1 MREKAGGGA
10 RGIGLRVDFPR
21 PRIASIVS
29 VLARACRS
37 DDTLDTS
44 EENTMDSTLQALIV
58 KKFKDA
64 EMDLDVG
71 RHWIDEM
78 VVLWVS
84 GTVERHEDQWI
95 APTISIPL
103 IPTIA
108 FFWERLGVEKDA
120 AMSVL
125 REAIAE
131 AMRAKTNES
140 PAIKSKMDDVAEA
153 VAAVKRDLIGKLPR
167 MRRAGRTDVS
177 DLKVSINA
185 LTPVSEPLY
194 AVA

>member
-1 MREKAGGGA
+1 MQRHLRRASPNQTLPAITEGGVFLCESREPEGPRTVYMPAALGFA
-10 RGIGLRVDFPR
+10 QLVSRGCSVHIAVLR
-21 PRIASIVS
+21 PRIVSPASLWS
-29 VLARACRS
+29 RTRLGKGVLTPPARK
-37 DDTLDTS
+37 
-44 EENTMDSTLQALIV
+44 TMDSTLKALIV

-64 EMDLDVG
+64 ELGLDVG
-71 RHWIDEM
+71 RHWTDET
-78 VVLWVS
+78 VVLRVS
-84 GTVERHEDQWI
+84 GSVDRHEDQWI

-140 PAIKSKMDDVAEA
+140 PTIKSKMDDVAEA
-153 VAAVKRDLIGKLPR
+153 VAA
-167 MRRAGRTDVS
+167 
-177 DLKVSINA
+177 
-185 LTPVSEPLY
+185 E
-194 AVA
+194 

>member
-1 MREKAGGGA
+1 M
-10 RGIGLRVDFPR
+10 
-21 PRIASIVS
+21 
-29 VLARACRS
+29 
-37 DDTLDTS
+37 DT
-44 EENTMDSTLQALIV
+44 TLKALIV

-64 EMDLDVG
+64 ELELDVG
-71 RHWIDEM
+71 RHWVDET
-78 VVLWVS
+78 VVVRVS

-125 REAIAE
+125 REAITE
-131 AMRAKTNES
+131 AMLAQTNES
-140 PAIKSKMDDVAEA
+140 PIIKSKMDDVAEA
-153 VAAVKRDLIGKLPR
+153 VAAVKRDLIVELPK
-167 MRRAGRTDVS
+167 MRRSGRTDVS
-177 DLKVSINA
+177 DLKVTVNA

>member
-1 MREKAGGGA
+1 MET
-10 RGIGLRVDFPR
+10 
-21 PRIASIVS
+21 
-29 VLARACRS
+29 
-37 DDTLDTS
+37 TLK
-44 EENTMDSTLQALIV
+44 ALIV

-64 EMDLDVG
+64 DIDLDVG
-71 RHWIDEM
+71 RHWVDET
-78 VVLWVS
+78 VVVRVS

-120 AMSVL
+120 AMGVL
-125 REAIAE
+125 RDAISE

-140 PAIKSKMDDVAEA
+140 PSIKSKMDDVAEA
-153 VAAVKRDLIGKLPR
+153 VAAVKRDLIAELPK
-167 MRRAGRTDVS
+167 MSRAGRTDVS
-177 DLKVSINA
+177 DLRVTVNC

>member
-1 MREKAGGGA
+1 
-10 RGIGLRVDFPR
+10 
-21 PRIASIVS
+21 
-29 VLARACRS
+29 
-37 DDTLDTS
+37 
-44 EENTMDSTLQALIV
+44 MDSTLKALII

-64 EMDLDVG
+64 EIELDVG
-71 RHWIDEM
+71 RHWVDET
-78 VVLWVS
+78 VVVQVS

-108 FFWERLGVEKDA
+108 FFWERLGVERDA
-120 AMSVL
+120 AMGIL
-125 REAIAE
+125 RDAITE
-131 AMRAKTNES
+131 AMQAQTNES
-140 PAIKSKMDDVAEA
+140 PSIKSKMDDVAEA
-153 VAAVKRDLIGKLPR
+153 VAAVKRDLIGGLPK

-177 DLKVSINA
+177 DLQVSVNA

>member
-1 MREKAGGGA
+1 
-10 RGIGLRVDFPR
+10 
-21 PRIASIVS
+21 
-29 VLARACRS
+29 
-37 DDTLDTS
+37 
-44 EENTMDSTLQALIV
+44 MDSSIKALIV

-64 EMDLDVG
+64 DVDLDVG
-71 RHWIDEM
+71 RHYIDET
-78 VVLWVS
+78 VVLRLS

-108 FFWERLGVEKDA
+108 FFWERLAVEKDA

-125 REAIAE
+125 REAITE
-131 AMRAKTNES
+131 AMRAKVNES
-140 PAIKSKMDDVAEA
+140 SSIKSKLVDVAEA
-153 VAAVKRDLIGKLPR
+153 VAAVKRDLIGELPK

-177 DLKVSINA
+177 DLRVTVNE

>member
-1 MREKAGGGA
+1 MET
-10 RGIGLRVDFPR
+10 
-21 PRIASIVS
+21 
-29 VLARACRS
+29 
-37 DDTLDTS
+37 TLK
-44 EENTMDSTLQALIV
+44 ALIV

-71 RHWIDEM
+71 RHWVDET
-78 VVLWVS
+78 VVIRVS

-125 REAIAE
+125 RDAITE
-131 AMRAKTNES
+131 AMRAKTDES
-140 PAIKSKMDDVAEA
+140 PSIKSKMDDVAEA
-153 VAAVKRDLIGKLPR
+153 VAAVKRDLIEELPK
-167 MRRAGRTDVS
+167 MRRTGRTDVA
-177 DLKVSINA
+177 DLRVTVNA

>member
-1 MREKAGGGA
+1 
-10 RGIGLRVDFPR
+10 
-21 PRIASIVS
+21 
-29 VLARACRS
+29 
-37 DDTLDTS
+37 
-44 EENTMDSTLQALIV
+44 MDSNVKALIV

-64 EMDLDVG
+64 ELDLDVG
-71 RHWIDEM
+71 RHWVDET
-78 VVLWVS
+78 VVIRVS

-108 FFWERLGVEKDA
+108 FFWERLGVEKEA

-125 REAIAE
+125 RDAITE
-131 AMRAKTNES
+131 AMRAETNES
-140 PAIKSKMDDVAEA
+140 PSIKSRIDDVAQA
-153 VAAVKRDLIGKLPR
+153 VAAVKRDLIAELPK

-177 DLKVSINA
+177 DLQVAFNG